1 MIKRCY
7 TIIFIA
13 FFVFLLEA
21 KAQAAVII
29 KIDEI
34 PKFLQADQEYD
45 LYITAKNTSDD
56 YISNTSLQLTLKDKY
71 SDIDDVL
78 INKDFSNLL
87 IEIEQGKANSS
98 AVLTFH
104 KNR

>member
-1 MIKRCY
+1 
-7 TIIFIA
+7 
-13 FFVFLLEA
+13 LLEA

-56 YISNTSLQLTLKDKY
+56 YISNTSLQLTLKDK
-71 SDIDDVL
+71 I
-78 INKDFSNLL
+78 
-87 IEIEQGKANSS
+87 
-98 AVLTFH
+98 
-104 KNR
+104 